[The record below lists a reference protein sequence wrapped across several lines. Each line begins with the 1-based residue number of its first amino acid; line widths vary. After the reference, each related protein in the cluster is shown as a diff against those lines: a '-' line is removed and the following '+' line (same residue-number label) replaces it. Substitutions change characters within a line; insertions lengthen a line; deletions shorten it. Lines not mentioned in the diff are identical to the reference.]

1 MIRNP
6 FEDPESR
13 RRIVGYVMIGS
24 IVIAPFLGLLYAV
37 WIGALVMGL
46 ALLATSFIAF
56 DFLPTL
62 PEERRP
68 RVRRL
73 GKINLLLAVACFV
86 AAIAA
91 WAND

>member
-13 RRIVGYVMIGS
+13 RRTLGYGLIGAIVL
-24 IVIAPFLGLLYAV
+24 APFLGLLYAV

-73 GKINLLLAVACFV
+73 ARLNLLLAMVCFV
-86 AAIAA
+86 SAIAA
-91 WAND
+91 WVSG

>member
-6 FEDPESR
+6 FDNPESR
-13 RRIVGYVMIGS
+13 RKIMGYVMVGS
-24 IVIAPFLGLLYAV
+24 IVVAPFLGLLYAI

-56 DFLPTL
+56 DMVTTFPQ
-62 PEERRP
+62 EQRGRI
-68 RVRRL
+68 RIL
-73 GKINLLLAVACFV
+73 GKINLMLAGACFV

-91 WAND
+91 FVSR